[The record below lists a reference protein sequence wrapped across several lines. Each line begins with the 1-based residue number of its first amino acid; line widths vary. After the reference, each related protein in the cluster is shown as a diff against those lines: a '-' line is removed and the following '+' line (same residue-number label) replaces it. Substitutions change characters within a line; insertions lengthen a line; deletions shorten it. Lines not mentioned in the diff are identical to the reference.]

1 MSLIT
6 RPLLLPTSAS
16 ERISSSMLASLG
28 SSVSATVPSSSRV
41 VRVAVDLPLHR
52 PALVLLRCLLDG
64 DVREVLRGLQL
75 LREGREVFVG
85 HREPAHD
92 HVPVL
97 FAVLGDPGLV
107 GNDGGELVH
116 HLDRPGAAFLERV
129 EDLQLVLERLLVLGE
144 RLDLADRLLQ
154 LGDLVAGGGDARL
167 ERVQAVLLRLP
178 PGVVA
183 EQAAHQDEPE
193 EDQLLAA
200 EFALL
205 GGADGQEVDVD
216 HGRLSAYRSLDR
228 RRASP
233 MATAADGA
241 TSIT

>member
-28 SSVSATVPSSSRV
+28 SSVSACCRRRSRNSFPRLNWARLLVIDLKISCPVSATVPSSSRV

-97 FAVLGDPGLV
+97 FAVLGDPGL
-107 GNDGGELVH
+107 
-116 HLDRPGAAFLERV
+116 
-129 EDLQLVLERLLVLGE
+129 LGMM
-144 RLDLADRLLQ
+144 
-154 LGDLVAGGGDARL
+154 VA
-167 ERVQAVLLRLP
+167 
-178 PGVVA
+178 
-183 EQAAHQDEPE
+183 
-193 EDQLLAA
+193 
-200 EFALL
+200 
-205 GGADGQEVDVD
+205 
-216 HGRLSAYRSLDR
+216 SS
-228 RRASP
+228 
-233 MATAADGA
+233 
-241 TSIT
+241 SITLTGPVR